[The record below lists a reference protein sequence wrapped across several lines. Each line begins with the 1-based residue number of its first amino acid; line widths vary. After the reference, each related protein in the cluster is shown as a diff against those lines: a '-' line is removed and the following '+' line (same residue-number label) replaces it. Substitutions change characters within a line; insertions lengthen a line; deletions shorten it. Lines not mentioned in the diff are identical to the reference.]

1 MFFFI
6 FKKSNLSQV
15 ASNLIHQIQHTNG
28 HLPHSEARFLYKAK
42 KSSPPT
48 PPFVHLIIWIFIYT
62 LGGLFQNLLGFVPSF
77 NKRSQRIWSNI
88 ETSTL
93 TPRIFNI
100 WLIPFVNDDPS
111 TYLTKLGGEKKKKK
125 PPKVVQIIF
134 PKCTILPFSFFFF
147 FSFPK
152 LEKY

>member
-1 MFFFI
+1 
-6 FKKSNLSQV
+6 
-15 ASNLIHQIQHTNG
+15 
-28 HLPHSEARFLYKAK
+28 
-42 KSSPPT
+42 
-48 PPFVHLIIWIFIYT
+48 
-62 LGGLFQNLLGFVPSF
+62 VPSF